1 MTEQTVTK
9 AEYRIGILSDT
20 HGLLRPEVQE
30 ALQGCSAIL
39 HAGDI
44 GGSEILEQLAAIA
57 PVTAVRGNT
66 DGAWAEELPAS
77 VQVTLGGVRFFMT
90 HKPADVPEGLE
101 DIDVIVCGHTH
112 RYEEKTRRGR
122 LFLNPGSCGKRRF
135 GMPATMAVLTAAEDG
150 SPRVRRI
157 DLSVPAGRTS
167 AGTQTSAR
175 EEELL
180 KKDPAGL
187 VRKVVAEVQRG
198 RSIAQI
204 AARLGISEELAES
217 ISRMYLTHP
226 GVDVDGILRRIG
238 R

>member
-1 MTEQTVTK
+1 MMKDES
-9 AEYRIGILSDT
+9 RIGILSDT
-20 HGLLRPEVQE
+20 HGLLRPEVLQ

-39 HAGDI
+39 HAGDV
-44 GGSEILEQLAAIA
+44 GGPEILKQLAAIA

-77 VQVTLGGVRFFMT
+77 VQVTLGGIRFFMT

-112 RYEEKTRRGR
+112 RYEEKTRDGR

-135 GMPATMAVLTAAEDG
+135 GLPATMAVMTVAEDG
-150 SPRVRRI
+150 TPRVRKI
-157 DLSVPAGRTS
+157 NLE
-167 AGTQTSAR
+167 GTRKMAAPSGK
-175 EEELL
+175 EEAWLAE
-180 KKDPAGL
+180 DPAGL

-198 RSIAQI
+198 RSVSQI

>member
-1 MTEQTVTK
+1 MMKDES
-9 AEYRIGILSDT
+9 RIGILSDT
-20 HGLLRPEVQE
+20 HGLLRPEVLE

-39 HAGDI
+39 HAGDV
-44 GGSEILEQLAAIA
+44 GGPEILEKLAAIA

-90 HKPADVPEGLE
+90 HKPADVPEGLS
-101 DIDVIVCGHTH
+101 DADVIVCGHTH
-112 RYEEKTRRGR
+112 RYEEKTRDGR

-135 GMPATMAVLTAAEDG
+135 GLPATMAELIITEDG
-150 SPRVRRI
+150 TPRVRRV
-157 DLSVPAGRTS
+157 DLEGVHKTAAPSGK
-167 AGTQTSAR
+167 
-175 EEELL
+175 EEAWLAE
-180 KKDPAGL
+180 DPAGL

-226 GVDVDGILRRIG
+226 GVDADGILRRIG

>member
-1 MTEQTVTK
+1 MMKDEF
-9 AEYRIGILSDT
+9 RIGILSDT
-20 HGLLRPEVQE
+20 HGLLRPEVLQ

-39 HAGDI
+39 HAGDV
-44 GGSEILEQLAAIA
+44 GGPEILKQLAAIA

-66 DGAWAEELPAS
+66 DGAWAEDLPAS

-90 HKPADVPEGLE
+90 HKPADVPEGLS
-101 DIDVIVCGHTH
+101 DADVIVCGHTH
-112 RYEEKTRRGR
+112 RYEEKTRDGR

-135 GMPATMAVLTAAEDG
+135 GLPVTMAVLTITEDG
-150 SPRVRRI
+150 TPRVRRV
-157 DLSVPAGRTS
+157 DLAVPAGRTS
-167 AGTQTSAR
+167 TGTQASAR
-175 EEELL
+175 EEEWL

-187 VRKVVAEVQRG
+187 VGKVVAEVQRG
-198 RSIAQI
+198 RSVSQI